1 MKSRHVRILLCAAV
15 LAGTA
20 LVCSSCGE
28 KEAGKKDEAAKT
40 EDAKAA
46 ETLPESEAKEPDE
59 MDFGAPAAMD
69 DKAEV
74 KVNTSND
81 K

>member
-1 MKSRHVRILLCAAV
+1 MKSGTVRILLCAAV
-15 LAGTA
+15 LGGAA
-20 LVCSSCGE
+20 LVCSSCGDKGTADKE
-28 KEAGKKDEAAKT
+28 KTAKT
-40 EDAKAA
+40 EDAKST
-46 ETLPESEAKEPDE
+46 ETLPETEAKEPEE

-74 KVNTSND
+74 KINTSND